1 MNSSALINEPAPIPW
16 LDSMTRSR
24 AKVQLSIS
32 ELTEV
37 VGHVTGI
44 PVEKLTGA
52 SQKPA
57 ICLGR
62 QLISYYG
69 HRLYGY
75 TFRSMGEHLGGRHY
89 STMINGTKTLKN
101 LLDAKDPAAVAG
113 FENVG
118 LYLSKVEARVL
129 LDEAQGKA

>member
-1 MNSSALINEPAPIPW
+1 MNSSGHLTEQPSISW
-16 LDSMTRSR
+16 LDSMLRSR

-37 VGHVTGI
+37 VGHVTDI
-44 PVEKLTGA
+44 PIEKLTGP

-69 HRLYGY
+69 HRFYGY
-75 TFRSMGEHLGGRHY
+75 TFRAMGEHLGGRHY
-89 STMINGTKTLKN
+89 SSMINGIKTLKN

-113 FENVG
+113 FQNVG

-129 LDEAQGKA
+129 LDKAQGMA